1 MSEWLKKLDK
11 QVQARI
17 RERKGKLRA
26 EYEELE
32 NNYRDFPWERTK
44 KAMVRREEEIEELNE
59 YSNRDNVARDYAED
73 VAMFKRV
80 LGKVNALANNIEP
93 ADEKSDRNVKQLM
106 IIVANYPCEDNEFI
120 ERAKKGI
127 F

>member
-1 MSEWLKKLDK
+1 MSEWLNKLDK

-17 RERKGKLRA
+17 RERKDKLRA

-44 KAMVRREEEIEELNE
+44 KAMARREEEIDELNE
-59 YSNRDNVARDYAED
+59 YLNRDNVAKDYAED
-73 VAMFKRV
+73 MAMFKRV

-93 ADEKSDRNVKQLM
+93 ANEKSDNNVKQLM
-106 IIVANYPCEDNEFI
+106 IIVANYSCEDNEFI